1 MNNLKYAVVVVVLML
16 VGFVRPAMTAE
27 YMEKNDFQ
35 KKFAFSPGVI
45 TKGGRI
51 VWLAG
56 VTALRDESGKDISG
70 QFEPQVRV
78 IFNDID
84 KQLKKAGGNLTNV
97 VTMTIYVTD
106 PRYIERFAELRRE
119 MFKDGNY
126 PASTFIAV
134 SNLPIPGL
142 LVEIQGTAVIG
153 ED

>member
-1 MNNLKYAVVVVVLML
+1 ML

-84 KQLKKAGGNLTNV
+84 KQLKKAGGNLANV

-153 ED
+153 EN